1 MENNMLK
8 VHLDLAKGTCTVSR
22 NDGKEIIVREIKDGT
37 TSHYAK
43 NVMDERLKEIEKIEG
58 KNGWIASD
66 LLKGIDPVLY
76 DTLEAFDAK
85 YGTEYR
91 HIYANAASMSITY
104 TEVGVPNMSMKNRRI
119 YAKKASEIRTEKLQK
134 AGISIEYDVNPLK
147 AAKEIGVME
156 RIRAMRTANLQ
167 KAVGAKVGKNQGPS
181 IIERITSLR
190 ETVSQKISDA
200 RAQRIQKKLEASQKR
215 LEASIPRDE
224 NGLIDDVPELSEE
237 ELEAM
242 RLAQTGVTI
251 DISNPVMQNQGI
263 ADSVTPEQQP
273 EQIPTAPVTTQ
284 RMEQKAKKDVRR
296 SKSIQASKNAARQ
309 AGKMKNSYQERI
321 KAKADAKKAAEE
333 GRKKAEAVN
342 AEKAKKAEEAAK
354 LQAERQAIEKA
365 IKIQQRKNEAKAK
378 RQAEEAARA
387 LNEKKLSTKLS
398 RKLKSMQDSI
408 RNKVHISDINEYKR
422 KIAGAVTIAAEKAKE
437 MKKEAVVRF
446 TRKLRDAQDSI
457 RNKAH
462 MPKLTGP
469 QKKIAGVAA
478 AFALVGAI
486 GLGVAATQA
495 NADATAR
502 IPVTPTVPIA
512 EAMES
517 TRPELGDIDHFVN
530 IDKLGHKNNLSTNG
544 VQETEQKAP
553 EVEQEKSEEE
563 QKREYLSSIRV
574 GSNMKIESG
583 KYFASPDGT
592 GNYGHFE
599 NYTDGVKQITI
610 IDVITR
616 DGVIVVK
623 DSDVSLYDLKQQY
636 PDAKFSY
643 HLVCVRSDGSKTTL
657 GWLTENSMEQNLE
670 IETPQQVDEGR

>member
-378 RQAEEAARA
+378 RQAE
-387 LNEKKLSTKLS
+387 
-398 RKLKSMQDSI
+398 
-408 RNKVHISDINEYKR
+408 
-422 KIAGAVTIAAEKAKE
+422 
-437 MKKEAVVRF
+437 
-446 TRKLRDAQDSI
+446 
-457 RNKAH
+457 
-462 MPKLTGP
+462 
-469 QKKIAGVAA
+469 
-478 AFALVGAI
+478 
-486 GLGVAATQA
+486 
-495 NADATAR
+495 
-502 IPVTPTVPIA
+502 
-512 EAMES
+512 
-517 TRPELGDIDHFVN
+517 
-530 IDKLGHKNNLSTNG
+530 
-544 VQETEQKAP
+544 
-553 EVEQEKSEEE
+553 
-563 QKREYLSSIRV
+563 
-574 GSNMKIESG
+574 
-583 KYFASPDGT
+583 
-592 GNYGHFE
+592 
-599 NYTDGVKQITI
+599 
-610 IDVITR
+610 
-616 DGVIVVK
+616 
-623 DSDVSLYDLKQQY
+623 
-636 PDAKFSY
+636 
-643 HLVCVRSDGSKTTL
+643 
-657 GWLTENSMEQNLE
+657 
-670 IETPQQVDEGR
+670 